1 LSPYQPECYPEFFD
15 MAIQKIII
23 ALDGYSSCGKSTTAK
38 IVAARLGYGYIDTG
52 AMYRAVTLY
61 FFEHNISLTNP
72 KEISKALNE
81 IQISFHYN
89 PRTDQNETFLN
100 GVNVEK
106 EIRKMYIS
114 DRVSEVSA
122 LPEVRHA
129 MVNQQQKM
137 GRKKGIVM
145 DGRDIGT
152 RVFPEAELKLFMTA
166 DLNLRAIRRQQEL
179 LEKNQLV
186 NLDEI
191 RNNLEHRDRI
201 DSGRKES
208 PLRKAE
214 DAIEI
219 DTSFIT
225 IEEQVEM
232 VLEIAT
238 SRMLRPSR
246 EKEEEAV

>member
-1 LSPYQPECYPEFFD
+1 
-15 MAIQKIII
+15 
-23 ALDGYSSCGKSTTAK
+23 
-38 IVAARLGYGYIDTG
+38 
-52 AMYRAVTLY
+52 
-61 FFEHNISLTNP
+61 
-72 KEISKALNE
+72 
-81 IQISFHYN
+81 
-89 PRTDQNETFLN
+89 
-100 GVNVEK
+100 
-106 EIRKMYIS
+106 
-114 DRVSEVSA
+114 
-122 LPEVRHA
+122 
-129 MVNQQQKM
+129 
-137 GRKKGIVM
+137 
-145 DGRDIGT
+145 
-152 RVFPEAELKLFMTA
+152 MTA
-166 DLNLRAIRRQQEL
+166 DLHLRAIRRQQEL

>member
-1 LSPYQPECYPEFFD
+1 MNFPEIFG

-23 ALDGYSSCGKSTTAK
+23 AIDGYSSCGKSTTAK
-38 IVAARLGYGYIDTG
+38 LVAARLGYGYIDTG

-61 FFEHNISLTNP
+61 FIEQNISLTNP
-72 KEISKALNE
+72 KEVAKALNE
-81 IQISFHYN
+81 LQIGFHHN
-89 PRTDQNETFLN
+89 PKTSENEVFLN

-114 DRVSEVSA
+114 DQVSEVSVLA
-122 LPEVRHA
+122 EVRHA
-129 MVNQQQKM
+129 MVSQQQKM

-152 RVFPEAELKLFMTA
+152 RVFPEAELKLFMNA
-166 DLNLRAIRRQQEL
+166 DLHLRAVRRQQEL

-191 RNNLEHRDRI
+191 RANLEHRDRI

-208 PLRKAE
+208 PLMKAA

-219 DTSFIT
+219 DTSYIT

-232 VLEIAT
+232 VVEMAV
-238 SRMLRPSR
+238 SRILNPGFVPS
-246 EKEEEAV
+246 V